1 MTPKTMG
8 AAPVAGSAGAPR
20 ASARPGTSEA
30 MTSEIPLLI
39 ARLLSAG
46 RDDRSPSIRNDM
58 CSRPV
63 CFPLPAVPRAWN
75 VARTRPNPG
84 SRGSWGTRAGAS
96 RGSRKTLRK
105 GITRSDRSPVCRGAL
120 RADSVLWASGVGRGN
135 MRAARRVKRAPA
147 PGHQRRRAS
156 HIKDSRQEHV
166 FLLSL
171 DMLCIAGF
179 DGYFK
184 QLNPAWEKTLGFT
197 REELTAKPFGEFV
210 HPDDRAATVAEAGR
224 LMAGAET
231 VTFEN
236 RYLTRDGSYKWLLW
250 STAVSLEDQLYYAV
264 ARDVTE
270 RKRADEAL
278 RLAKHETDRANRA
291 KSEFLSRMSHELRTP
306 LNAIL
311 GFAQLMEMDSLRPD
325 QRESVGHILKGG
337 RHLLDLINEVLDIA
351 RIEAGRLTVSVE
363 AVSVKEVLQEALDL
377 ITPPAASGDVRLTG
391 RAAGILDRLVL
402 AHPQRPQQGL
412 LTLLSNAV
420 KYNRKGGTVA
430 LSSKEIAAGR
440 LQIKVSDTGAG
451 IAPERLERLFT
462 PFERLGAEQTG
473 VEGVGLGLA
482 LSKGLVEAMGGT
494 LGVESALDRGSAF
507 WVEFPVVDSPVMRLD
522 KTGVPLPAQASPE
535 ISRQAQTAPYI
546 EAHH

>member
-1 MTPKTMG
+1 
-8 AAPVAGSAGAPR
+8 
-20 ASARPGTSEA
+20 
-30 MTSEIPLLI
+30 
-39 ARLLSAG
+39 
-46 RDDRSPSIRNDM
+46 
-58 CSRPV
+58 
-63 CFPLPAVPRAWN
+63 
-75 VARTRPNPG
+75 
-84 SRGSWGTRAGAS
+84 
-96 RGSRKTLRK
+96 
-105 GITRSDRSPVCRGAL
+105 
-120 RADSVLWASGVGRGN
+120 

-147 PGHQRRRAS
+147 TGHQRRRAS
-156 HIKDSRQEHV
+156 HIKHSRQEHF

-197 REELTAKPFGEFV
+197 REELTAKPFVEFV

-377 ITPPAASGDVRLTG
+377 ITPQAASGDVRLTG
-391 RAAGILDRLVL
+391 GAAGILDRFVL
-402 AHPQRPQQGL
+402 ADRQRLKQVL
-412 LTLLSNAV
+412 LNLLSNAV

-535 ISRQAQTAPYI
+535 IARPAQTVLYI
-546 EAHH
+546 EDNLPNLDLIRRLLVHRPEVKLFTATQGRQGLDLAREHHPHLVLLDLHLPDIPGDEILRRLRGDPETRQIPVVVISADATPGQIRRLLAAGAQAYLTKPLNVKKLLALLERSPAGANSAEDPGGAP